1 MVFESASRRL
11 VSVSRWFHVGFVS
24 VPRQSCVKSRVG
36 LVSVLLCQSRVG
48 LVSVS
53 RRSRVGLVSVSR
65 RSRVGLV
72 SVLCWSCVGLVTLTH
87 APNSAS
93 YRIALCCRTALLP
106 QYRWHCQGHLNINWS
121 ITNLLYLKR
130 PPYSPTGGYRESWE
144 STYFKIWDAENL
156 PTMRRCSCRQ
166 NPAKLYEPHAN
177 LPFHGR
183 IDSEK

>member
-1 MVFESASRRL
+1 VASL
-11 VSVSRWFHVGFVS
+11 ERWSSSQPRVVLCRSHVGSTS
-24 VPRQSCVKSRVG
+24 V
-36 LVSVLLCQSRVG
+36 LCQSRIG
-48 LVSVS
+48 LVSSPTSVLCRS
-53 RRSRVGLVSVSR
+53 CCVGLASVLCRSRVGLA
-65 RSRVGLV
+65 
-72 SVLCWSCVGLVTLTH
+72 SVLCRSCVGLVTLTH

-144 STYFKIWDAENL
+144 STHFKIWDAENL